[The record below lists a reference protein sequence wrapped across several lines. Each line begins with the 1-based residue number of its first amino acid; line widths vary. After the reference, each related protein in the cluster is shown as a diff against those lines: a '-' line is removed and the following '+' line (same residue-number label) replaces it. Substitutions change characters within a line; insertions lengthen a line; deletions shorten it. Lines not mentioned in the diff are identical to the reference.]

1 MACLGIIRDIR
12 MQLALNGVNAP
23 LIIGNLKM
31 ATSILVPPET
41 EQEYLTIT
49 GKVSL
54 ALAFFVLVKAALA
67 TINDTDS
74 VIYWLLE
81 LASLA
86 SAVYCVVLGIKS
98 MKFAQNISRLG
109 FWTLTFDD
117 EYVDYVSSFSLRITC
132 HILIF
137 GTMILAFW
145 GDSKWFA
152 DLMAPFGVTHALQ
165 VLLGVAAAAHGTS
178 ILWKLREEELDE

>member
-1 MACLGIIRDIR
+1 
-12 MQLALNGVNAP
+12 
-23 LIIGNLKM
+23 M

-54 ALAFFVLVKAALA
+54 ALALFVLFHVALA
-67 TINDTDS
+67 VIGNTDS
-74 VIYWLLE
+74 VIYWALE
-81 LASLA
+81 VASLA
-86 SAVYCVVLGIKS
+86 LGIKS
-98 MKFAQNISRLG
+98 TKFAKNISRLG

-137 GTMILAFW
+137 GTLILAFW
-145 GDSKWFA
+145 GDSRWFVEVI
-152 DLMAPFGVTHALQ
+152 APFEITNALQ

>member
-1 MACLGIIRDIR
+1 
-12 MQLALNGVNAP
+12 
-23 LIIGNLKM
+23 M

-67 TINDTDS
+67 MINNTDS
-74 VIYWLLE
+74 VIYWALE
-81 LASLA
+81 VASLA
-86 SAVYCVVLGIKS
+86 SAIYCVALGIKS
-98 MKFAQNISRLG
+98 TKFAKNISRLG

-137 GTMILAFW
+137 GTLILAFW
-145 GDSKWFA
+145 GDSRWFVEVI
-152 DLMAPFGVTHALQ
+152 APFEITNALQ

>member
-1 MACLGIIRDIR
+1 
-12 MQLALNGVNAP
+12 
-23 LIIGNLKM
+23 M

-54 ALAFFVLVKAALA
+54 ALALFVLFQVALA
-67 TINDTDS
+67 VIGNTDS
-74 VIYWLLE
+74 VIHWALE
-81 LASLA
+81 VASLA
-86 SAVYCVVLGIKS
+86 SAIYCVALGIKS
-98 MKFAQNISRLG
+98 TKFAKNISRLG

-117 EYVDYVSSFSLRITC
+117 EYVDYVSSFSLSITC

-137 GTMILAFW
+137 GTLILAFW
-145 GDSKWFA
+145 GDSRWFVEVI
-152 DLMAPFGVTHALQ
+152 APFEITNALQ